1 MITTIIFD
9 LAEVLLKGTKG
20 IGYLLGPM
28 LNLPPEQVFPL
39 LKGPELESLFHGQ
52 LSEEEY
58 WQKILHKNQW
68 KLSIEQLKEVV
79 RKNFQ
84 EINGTRAIL
93 EKLKQKGY
101 KLGLLSVHAKEWVDH
116 CDHKYDYH
124 KLFHSICYSFEI
136 GISKSDKK
144 SYLHILQRLQ
154 ATPTE
159 CLFIDDKEVNLAAA
173 RELGLQT
180 LLFRNADQLKKDLPT
195 FSIRI

>member
-93 EKLKQKGY
+93 EKLKQKLFKELKKGMKNSNKKAINSASSPFMPKNGSITATTNMITTNSFIAY
-101 KLGLLSVHAKEWVDH
+101 AIVSKSASPNLIKNPTFTSYNDFRQPLLSA
-116 CDHKYDYH
+116 
-124 KLFHSICYSFEI
+124 YS
-136 GISKSDKK
+136 
-144 SYLHILQRLQ
+144 
-154 ATPTE
+154 
-159 CLFIDDKEVNLAAA
+159 
-173 RELGLQT
+173 
-180 LLFRNADQLKKDLPT
+180 
-195 FSIRI
+195 